1 MLALALLLLVV
12 CFSACEREP
21 LVNAEYPSF
30 DFVTGSFV
38 DDRNGLEYGWVQV
51 GNLRWMRNNLAWA
64 PFDADSV
71 AVRDGIARGVLDR
84 APFDSAGNIKNGY
97 YYTFSAATQGVSEE
111 EYRGVCPQGWELPDT
126 ADFSDMFDALHSS
139 YAVANSVFL
148 SDSGEYD
155 FPWDPTYSMSLV
167 VKDSAVIHYNRL
179 PEGSWSDSLGWVF
192 DRLVEL
198 ADSCVADS
206 SNVDKFSGIDSLAD
220 VRSCAWGASGYSSDT
235 LFRPGKKY
243 YSVLAE
249 DDGAEEVVDVE
260 NNNGAEREDSGH
272 LRATD
277 TLVFDYMPGLKI
289 YEYYGASN
297 SNLSGFYWMRNTQNG
312 EGLTFQTYPDW
323 GAFRSSKSLDFY
335 ANVRCVQ
342 RVNERITSND

>member
-126 ADFSDMFDALHSS
+126 ADFSDMFDALHDSYSVASS
-139 YAVANSVFL
+139 VLF
-148 SDSGEYD
+148 SDSGEYI
-155 FPWDPTYSMSLV
+155 FPWEPTYSMSLV
-167 VKDSAVIHYNRL
+167 VKDSMVVQHNRL
-179 PEGSWSDSLGWVF
+179 PEGSWPDSLTSVF
-192 DRLVEL
+192 NLLVQLEDHC
-198 ADSCVADS
+198 ATHPFYSER
-206 SNVDKFSGIDSLAD
+206 FSGPDSLAEI
-220 VRSCAWGASGYSSDT
+220 RSCAWDVFSFRSDT
-235 LFRPGKKY
+235 IFKPGKRY
-243 YSVLAE
+243 NTVLAGE
-249 DDGAEEVVDVE
+249 ADEETDQRTYTV
-260 NNNGAEREDSGH
+260 NLNLS
-272 LRATD
+272 RAKD
-277 TLVFDYMPGLKI
+277 TLVYEPMPGLKM
-289 YEYYGASN
+289 YEYYSTRSFVMSGYYLTRN
-297 SNLSGFYWMRNTQNG
+297 SRNGQ
-312 EGLTFQTYPDW
+312 GLMIEISPSW
-323 GAFRSSKSLDFY
+323 GVIRTSQDLDHY
-335 ANVRCVQ
+335 GSVRCVQ
-342 RVNERITSND
+342 RNLGND